1 MFDTSLVKT
10 RASAARYRLLTVSLA
25 VHSAAIIGAL
35 SLSVAS
41 VELPTRA
48 PDQFELLR
56 PVSLPPPL
64 GPGGPPKAPDKPT
77 QPPKPVVVPPRDV
90 VPVEIPSTTP
100 AAGPVSDTP
109 VESAESE
116 EEGGEG
122 GGHPLGVPG
131 GVGTDIGGTD
141 LIAGP
146 PVTDVVHVPG
156 GDVRPATVLRR
167 VEPRYPSA
175 FARAGVAAT
184 VRIRCII
191 DRNGRIRDVE
201 IVDSSFPPFNQSVL
215 DALQQWTFLPGSMR
229 GQAVDTY
236 FELTVTFRSR
246 G

>member
-10 RASAARYRLLTVSLA
+10 RATSARYRLFTVSLA

-64 GPGGPPKAPDKPT
+64 GPGGPPKA
-77 QPPKPVVVPPRDV
+77 QPEKAPKAAPKEVVVPQQNV
-90 VPVEIPSTTP
+90 APVEIPSTTTI
-100 AAGPVSDTP
+100 AAQSSEVA
-109 VESAESE
+109 VES
-116 EEGGEG
+116 GGEQG
-122 GGHPLGVPG
+122 GESGGDPLGVPG
-131 GVGTDIGGTD
+131 GIGTDTGGA
-141 LIAGP
+141 LVAGP
-146 PVTDVVHVPG
+146 PITDVVHVPG
-156 GDVRPATVLRR
+156 GEVRPATVLTR
-167 VEPRYPSA
+167 VEPRYPTA